1 MTITKHSVIVSGHR
15 TSVSVETQFWDELLA
30 AAARRNVSINDLV
43 TDIDRER
50 DGNLSSSIRLF
61 VLAEL
66 KRFSA

>member
-43 TDIDRER
+43 TYIDRER